1 MARLGVNKM
10 VKVSVEEVM
19 QLQNRLNEI
28 NLIPFC
34 DIDWTEN
41 GDSLVIDEAV
51 KDDFRFTGLGN
62 TNFITTGYYQEKHS
76 A

>member
-1 MARLGVNKM
+1 M

-28 NLIPFC
+28 NLIPFF
-34 DIDWTEN
+34 DIEWAEN
-41 GDSLVIDEAV
+41 EEHLVIDKAV
-51 KDDFRFTGLGN
+51 KDEFCFTGLSN
-62 TNFITTGYYQEKHS
+62 TNFITTGYYQENHS

>member
-1 MARLGVNKM
+1 M

-19 QLQNRLNEI
+19 QLQNRLDEI

-34 DIDWTEN
+34 DIEWTEN
-41 GDSLVIDEAV
+41 GESLVIDEAL
-51 KDDFRFTGLGN
+51 KNEFRFTGLSN
-62 TNFITTGYYQEKHS
+62 KDFITTGYYQEKHS

>member
-1 MARLGVNKM
+1 M

-28 NLIPFC
+28 NSIPFC

-41 GDSLVIDEAV
+41 GESLVIDESL
-51 KDDFRFTGLGN
+51 KDEFCFTGLSN

>member
-1 MARLGVNKM
+1 M

-28 NLIPFC
+28 NSIPFC

-41 GDSLVIDEAV
+41 GESLVIDESL
-51 KDDFRFTGLGN
+51 KDEFRFTGLAN
-62 TNFITTGYYQEKHS
+62 KDFITTGYYQ
-76 A
+76 

>member
-1 MARLGVNKM
+1 M

-41 GDSLVIDEAV
+41 GESLAIDESL
-51 KDDFRFTGLGN
+51 KDEFRFTGLAN
-62 TNFITTGYYQEKHS
+62 KDFITTGYYQENHS

>member
-1 MARLGVNKM
+1 M

-41 GDSLVIDEAV
+41 GESLVVDESL
-51 KDDFRFTGLGN
+51 KDEFRFTGLSN
-62 TNFITTGYYQEKHS
+62 KDFITTGYYQENHS
-76 A
+76 V

>member
-1 MARLGVNKM
+1 M

-28 NLIPFC
+28 NSIPFC

-41 GDSLVIDEAV
+41 GESLVIDESL
-51 KDDFRFTGLGN
+51 KDGFRFTGLAN
-62 TNFITTGYYQEKHS
+62 KDFITTGYYQ
-76 A
+76 